1 MDVLSEI
8 LGTLDLRGT
17 LYFSTEFRPPWGV
30 RVPRFERVARFH
42 LNLRGDC
49 WVGIEGSEP
58 VLLEAGDLVLV
69 PHGAEHTLAGTPDA
83 VCLSVDEVV
92 ERAGFT
98 GRGALVYSGRI
109 GSGEPDGNVD
119 DLPGADRG
127 NPTRLVCGHFSFDES
142 GGHPLLDH
150 LPPLVVIR
158 HDESASASRLELEEI
173 FRIITREVRAARPG
187 SDAVVHRLSEVL
199 FIQSVRVWALRQ
211 NHDRGQDQAHD
222 QGLMAALLDRNL
234 GTTLEAFHEH
244 PERRWTVEELALAG
258 GLSRTV
264 FSERF
269 RDVVGLSPM
278 QYVTFWRLQ
287 KARKLLETKDLPLD
301 AVAQR
306 VGYES
311 TAAFSRAFKKQVG
324 RSPGAYRRRSQT
336 AS

>member
-30 RVPRFERVARFH
+30 RVPCFERVARFH

-69 PHGAEHTLAGTPDA
+69 PHGAEHTLAATPDA

-109 GSGEPDGNVD
+109 ESGDPGADGDV
-119 DLPGADRG
+119 LPGADRG

-142 GGHPLLDH
+142 GGHPLLDQ

-158 HDESASASRLELEEI
+158 HDDAASASRLELEEI

-199 FIQSVRVWALRQ
+199 FIQSVRVWAHGRD
-211 NHDRGQDQAHD
+211 HH

-234 GTTLEAFHEH
+234 GTSLEAFHER
-244 PERRWTVEELALAG
+244 PEHRWTVEELALAG

-269 RDVVGLSPM
+269 RETVGLPPM

-287 KARKLLETKDLPLD
+287 TARKLLDSKDLPLD

-324 RSPGAYRRRSQT
+324 RSPGAYRR
-336 AS
+336 AC

>member
-49 WVGIEGSEP
+49 WVGVEGSEP
-58 VLLEAGDLVLV
+58 VLLESGDLVLV

-98 GRGALVYSGRI
+98 GRGALVYSGQI
-109 GSGEPDGNVD
+109 GSDEPASEGD

-142 GGHPLLDH
+142 GAHPLLDQ
-150 LPPLVVIR
+150 LPPMVVIR
-158 HDESASASRLELEEI
+158 HDDAASASRLELEEI

-199 FIQSVRVWALRQ
+199 FIQSVRVWA
-211 NHDRGQDQAHD
+211 HGQDNDHQGHD
-222 QGLMAALLDRNL
+222 QGLMTALLDPNL
-234 GTTLEAFHEH
+234 GASLEAFHERPGH
-244 PERRWTVEELALAG
+244 RWTVEELALAG

-269 RDVVGLSPM
+269 REVVGLSPM

-287 KARKLLETKDLPLD
+287 TARKLLHTKHLPLD

-306 VGYES
+306 VGYDS

-324 RSPGAYRRRSQT
+324 QSPGAYRR
-336 AS
+336 AG